1 MTRDSDRRDSDRR
14 KPPNPPKPTKCQVC
28 KDFTKQGSTGYA
40 IRKTCFDCGHATT
53 ERRQEEP
60 TYPDGECPHEDV
72 DYRGSSRTTHR
83 VYCKQCCTYNDEA
96 PMQVFKERTT
106 TAKKVETVQVN
117 KVSVIESIVDE
128 ESQTLTP
135 GQLDEILNPSLH
147 NLSHPLLNLRP
158 SHDLFCINRST
169 TFWTRTVS
177 LLLVKRANWTLKFVQ
192 LRVTLGYASMAV
204 RVIFLQTLSMNFE
217 SIDIEKSPHVFALL
231 DEGCSSTCHSSAWEA
246 EAEK

>member
-1 MTRDSDRRDSDRR
+1 
-14 KPPNPPKPTKCQVC
+14 
-28 KDFTKQGSTGYA
+28 
-40 IRKTCFDCGHATT
+40 
-53 ERRQEEP
+53 
-60 TYPDGECPHEDV
+60 
-72 DYRGSSRTTHR
+72 
-83 VYCKQCCTYNDEA
+83 
-96 PMQVFKERTT
+96 MQVFKERTT

-117 KVSVIESIVDE
+117 KVSVIKSIVDE
-128 ESQTLTP
+128 ESQILTP
-135 GQLDEILNPSLH
+135 GQLDDFFYPSLH
-147 NLSHPLLNLRP
+147 NLFHPLLNLRP

-231 DEGCSSTCHSSAWEA
+231 DEGCNSTCHSSAWAA
-246 EAEK
+246 EAEKKLARFGYTMPLKDDGGKSFAGLGSGSTKTKGVRSIPFS